1 MSTLRIDSNESF
13 ATEVTIR
20 ESDEY
25 TKDAYVKFTR
35 YYIPEEVR
43 GCSEMFLS
51 PTQLDLLGRFLIRQ
65 ASEIALA
72 QADREHM
79 KSISKYGKAEYHR

>member
-20 ESDEY
+20 ESDAH

-35 YYIPEEVR
+35 YYIPEEIR
-43 GCSEMFLS
+43 GCSEMFLT
-51 PTQLDLLGRFLIRQ
+51 PTQLDLLGRFLIK
-65 ASEIALA
+65 
-72 QADREHM
+72 QADEIRTAQHNRDYWNIKE
-79 KSISKYGKAEYHR
+79 